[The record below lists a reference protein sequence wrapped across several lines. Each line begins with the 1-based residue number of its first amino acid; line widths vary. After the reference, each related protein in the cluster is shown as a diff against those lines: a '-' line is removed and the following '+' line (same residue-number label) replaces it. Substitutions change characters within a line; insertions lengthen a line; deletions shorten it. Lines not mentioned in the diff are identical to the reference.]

1 VTRTAIIIIAAALS
15 LSGCTA
21 AVVGTAAGGY
31 YVGSDDR
38 TLAEITSDAAITAK
52 INIKYYNDELVKPI
66 AADINVDTYHN
77 TVYLYGKVTQHVA
90 VRAVSLAQSVSGVM
104 KVVSMLNISGLK
116 TTGSSYSGTTP

>member
-1 VTRTAIIIIAAALS
+1 MIIIAAALS

-38 TLAEITSDAAITAK
+38 TLGEITSDAAITAK
-52 INIKYYNDELVKPI
+52 VNIKYYNDELVKPI

-77 TVYLYGKVTQHVA
+77 TVYLYGKVSKHVA
-90 VRAVSLAQSVSGVM
+90 VRAVSLAQSVSGV
-104 KVVSMLNISGLK
+104 KNVVPLFK
-116 TTGSSYSGTTP
+116 TDGPENNSTS